1 MQVKALSGVEIKD
14 VDKGTVSAV
23 FSTFDV
29 IDSDRDV
36 TRPGAFEDGAKW
48 KISAYGHQSWMGVL
62 PVGKGTV
69 RTTGTEAILDGE
81 FFMNTTQGRDTFEVV
96 KQMGELQE
104 WSYSVHPT
112 KHSYGEFEGQQVRFL
127 EQLGAGEVSPVL
139 AGAGIGTRTLDAKSA
154 TGLLQHEIQTALAAM
169 GVVDGAMTS
178 ATRVGALRAE
188 HGKSL
193 SRVNADALDQLGDEL
208 KRLYEA
214 YEALK
219 ARGPDTHPDDEALAD
234 LAASELL
241 RAVARARRA

>member
-1 MQVKALSGVEIKD
+1 MQVKALRGVEIKD

-69 RTTGTEAILDGE
+69 RTTSTEAILDGQ
-81 FFMNTTQGRDTFEVV
+81 FFMDTQHGADTFRTV
-96 KQMGELQE
+96 KAMGELQE
-104 WSYSVHPT
+104 WSYSVHPL

-127 EQLGAGEVSPVL
+127 EQLGPGEVSPVL
-139 AGAGIGTRTLDAKSA
+139 AGAGIGTRTLDAKSDG
-154 TGLLQHEIQTALAAM
+154 GLLQHQLQTALTAM
-169 GVVDGAMTS
+169 GVVDSAFTS

-193 SRVNADALDQLGDEL
+193 SRVNADVLDRIGDEL
-208 KRLYEA
+208 KRLHEA
-214 YEALK
+214 YAALK
-219 ARGPDTHPDDEALAD
+219 AAGPDTHPDNEALAD
-234 LAASELL
+234 QAASELL